1 MRVCN
6 VCWVLDRRKSILSNL
21 VQSNI
26 ILTVALIKKEHG
38 RLNGEKELY
47 ASATKI
53 DRKISELYSP

>member
-6 VCWVLDRRKSILSNL
+6 VCWVVDRRKSILSNL

-26 ILTVALIKKEHG
+26 ILSVALIKKEHG

-53 DRKISELYSP
+53 D